1 MEVQHAKQMEEGAA
15 YWGSYE
21 SRSPSVWEPHGTLY
35 RLQRSSIEPLGFL
48 RVWKTHGLTTRPP
61 THTPY
66 LLVLTCCLHSFLY
79 RVGI

>member
-21 SRSPSVWEPHGTLY
+21 SRSPSVWESHGTRY

-48 RVWKTHGLTTRPP
+48 RESMENTWLNTAPHTH
-61 THTPY
+61 HI
-66 LLVLTCCLHSFLY
+66 CLF
-79 RVGI
+79 